1 MVHEGRWQ
9 LVKSDDGAGR
19 APGTPFR
26 MLAIPPT
33 LDLFAAARSPGDQ
46 AA

>member
-9 LVKSDDGAGR
+9 LVKTDDGK
-19 APGTPFR
+19 

-33 LDLFAAARSPGDQ
+33 WNASAPARGPGFVPAA
-46 AA
+46 